1 MPARSARHMKIRA
14 RRLQVEQLHKGGAKQ
29 ELIATTLGV
38 SIGTV
43 NADLQNID
51 AAWREIYADD
61 REAAKRLDLARLDD
75 MLVVLTNDVRSKD
88 KAAQRIYLDVLKRR
102 AEMLGYDAP
111 RLIDQRVHGH
121 LRTGPPIEE
130 LWTKAE
136 QVLVAEGW
144 TPPSEE
150 SNGNAAR

>member
-43 NADLQNID
+43 NADLQKID

-111 RLIDQRVHGH
+111 RLI
-121 LRTGPPIEE
+121 
-130 LWTKAE
+130 
-136 QVLVAEGW
+136 
-144 TPPSEE
+144 
-150 SNGNAAR
+150 